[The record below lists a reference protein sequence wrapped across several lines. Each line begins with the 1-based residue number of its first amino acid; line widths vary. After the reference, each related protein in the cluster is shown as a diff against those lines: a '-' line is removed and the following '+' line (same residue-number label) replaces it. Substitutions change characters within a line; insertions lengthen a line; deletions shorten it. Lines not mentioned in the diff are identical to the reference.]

1 MGGSDL
7 ETVVIGNITDR
18 RSRRATESQT
28 FTFNQQ
34 QKDKSK
40 A

>member
-7 ETVVIGNITDR
+7 ETVAFGNITDR
-18 RSRRATESQT
+18 RSRRATELQT
-28 FTFNQQ
+28 FALNEQ
-34 QKDKSK
+34 QKYKSK

>member
-7 ETVVIGNITDR
+7 ETVAFGNITDR

-28 FTFNQQ
+28 FVLNEQ
-34 QKDKSK
+34 QKYKSK